1 MSRSLRA
8 LLLAAA
14 MSPAVLAGMAH
25 AADAPPADAA
35 EAAADSDVDGVV
47 VTGARARS
55 TGATGLDLSLRETP
69 QSMTIVGQQQIRDFG
84 LTSVTDLLDRVVGI
98 NVERVETDRTYFN
111 ARGFDVTNFQ
121 VDGVGLPLNW
131 GIQYGEIDTIL
142 FDRVDVVRGVNGLTT
157 GVGNPSATVNYIR
170 KRPIAGFQASAAA
183 QYGSWNDK
191 RLEAD
196 VSRSLNAS
204 GTLSGRLIYANQD
217 RDSYLD
223 HYKVNRNV
231 YYGVLSWDVT
241 PKLNVTGGYS
251 QQDNLATGVLWGALP
266 LSFSDG
272 SRIPWKRSA
281 STSADWSYWDVNDK
295 TAFVEASYVFDND
308 WVAKATYTHKDV
320 EQNAKLLYASGYPDK
335 TTGLGIGGFVGH
347 YPSESKQ
354 DLADL
359 SFNGPVSL
367 FGRTHQLVFGASYA
381 EQSREDFAS
390 SGATYPAYPSVYDWG
405 SVAEPTTYTDLYSAA
420 QIKDRLTRVFGAA
433 HLNFTDR
440 LKGVVGFN
448 AVEQKTSG
456 TSYGVDQGRTV
467 SKTSPYAGLVF
478 DVTPHVSLYGSYTDI
493 FNPQAEVDASNRK
506 LDPVQGESF
515 EAGVKSEWFGGKLY
529 ASAAVFKVEQQ
540 NLATAA
546 GAFPVDSTVG
556 QPGATYYTGVDT
568 TSKGYELEVSGQVTD
583 RWQLSAGWTQLSLED
598 KDGEDARTFLPR
610 KSLKV
615 STTYSFPEWRNAKVG
630 ASLRW
635 QDEISGLDTFVVT
648 QKAYAVVDLMGSAD
662 LTDQIKLT
670 LNVRNLFDES
680 YLNSVMWGQAY
691 YAAPRNA
698 SVRLDY
704 RF

>member
-1 MSRSLRA
+1 MPCTFRA

-14 MSPAVLAGMAH
+14 LSPAVLAAAAH
-25 AADAPPADAA
+25 ADEAPAA
-35 EAAADSDVDGVV
+35 EATADSNVDGVV

-157 GVGNPSATVNYIR
+157 GVGNPSATINYIR

-183 QYGSWNDK
+183 SYGSWNDK

-196 VSRSLNAS
+196 VSGSLNAS

-295 TAFVEASYVFDND
+295 TAFVEASYLFDNA

-359 SFNGPVSL
+359 TFNGPVSL

-381 EQSREDFAS
+381 EQTRGDFAS

-456 TSYGVDQGRTV
+456 ISYGVDQGRTV

-478 DVTPHVSLYGSYTDI
+478 DLTPHVSLYGSYTDI

-546 GAFPVDSTVG
+546 GTFGAGDPGPVG
-556 QPGATYYTGVDT
+556 FTYYTGVDT
-568 TSKGYELEVSGQVTD
+568 TSKGYELEISGMVTD
-583 RWQLSAGWTQLSLED
+583 RWQVSGGWTQLSLED

-670 LNVRNLFDES
+670 VNVRNLFDES

>member
-1 MSRSLRA
+1 MPCTFRA

-14 MSPAVLAGMAH
+14 LSPTVLAAAAH
-25 AADAPPADAA
+25 ADEAPAA
-35 EAAADSDVDGVV
+35 EATADSNVDGVV

-157 GVGNPSATVNYIR
+157 GVGNPSATINYIR

-183 QYGSWNDK
+183 SYGSWNDK

-196 VSRSLNAS
+196 VSGSLNAS

-295 TAFVEASYVFDND
+295 TAFVEASYLFDNA

-359 SFNGPVSL
+359 TFNGPVSL

-381 EQSREDFAS
+381 EQTREDFAS

-456 TSYGVDQGRTV
+456 ISYGVDQGRTV

-478 DVTPHVSLYGSYTDI
+478 DLTPHVSLYGSYTDI

-546 GAFPVDSTVG
+546 GTFGAGDPGPVG
-556 QPGATYYTGVDT
+556 FTYYTGVDT
-568 TSKGYELEVSGQVTD
+568 TSKGYELEISGMVTD
-583 RWQLSAGWTQLSLED
+583 RWQVSGGWTQLSLED

-615 STTYSFPEWRNAKVG
+615 STTYSFPKWRNAKVG

-670 LNVRNLFDES
+670 VNVRNLFDES